1 MQTQAGAMVLA
12 SDAAHFYENF
22 MRAKPFPIVVD
33 VQDMLD
39 GFGRLQRLASRP
51 ELVIP
56 GHDPMVRS
64 IFAPGVADHIT
75 RLDFGPIK
83 EIVL

>member
-1 MQTQAGAMVLA
+1 
-12 SDAAHFYENF
+12 
-22 MRAKPFPIVVD
+22 
-33 VQDMLD
+33 
-39 GFGRLQRLASRP
+39 LQRLASRP

-83 EIVL
+83 ESVL